1 MCTGSRLKM
10 LLLWEV
16 PLAVVVRSYE
26 WLFSAIANNGVFNG
40 VDLQLATES
49 TARIHSNNSVHTFNK
64 RFYIK

>member
-16 PLAVVVRSYE
+16 PLAVVVHSCE

-40 VDLQLATES
+40 GDLQLATKS
-49 TARIHSNNSVHTFNK
+49 TARIYSNNTVHTFNK